1 MKTLGAKI
9 KEARLQ
15 KGLTQK
21 QLALQLSIKNT
32 TLNNWEQD
40 RNKPDIN
47 YIEMLCRLLNVPPG
61 YFFEIHR
68 GVNDVSSEENELIAK
83 YRLLSDYGKKA
94 VEDMMESLVEY
105 EKRISHAD
113 NNADR
118 FPTSYMITPIKNDG
132 T

>member
-68 GVNDVSSEENELIAK
+68 GVNDV
-83 YRLLSDYGKKA
+83 LS
-94 VEDMMESLVEY
+94 
-105 EKRISHAD
+105 
-113 NNADR
+113 
-118 FPTSYMITPIKNDG
+118 
-132 T
+132 

>member
-1 MKTLGAKI
+1 MKTLGNKI

-40 RNKPDIN
+40 RNKPDIT
-47 YIEMLCRLLNVPPG
+47 YIEMLCRLLDVPPG

-68 GVNDVSSEENELIAK
+68 GINDVSTEENELIAK
-83 YRLLSDYGKKA
+83 YRTLSDCGKKLIKDIFA
-94 VEDMMESLVEY
+94 SLEEY
-105 EKRISHAD
+105 EKRESHMDD
-113 NNADR
+113 NMNE
-118 FPTSYMITPIKNDG
+118 FPTSYMITPINND
-132 T
+132 

>member
-1 MKTLGAKI
+1 MKTLGSKI

-47 YIEMLCRLLNVPPG
+47 YIEMLCRLLDVPPA

-68 GVNDVSSEENELIAK
+68 GIDNVSTEENELIAK
-83 YRLLSDYGKKA
+83 YRLLSNYGKKLIKDII
-94 VEDMMESLVEY
+94 VSLEEY
-105 EKRISHAD
+105 EENENHIGNSMNK
-113 NNADR
+113 
-118 FPTSYMITPIKNDG
+118 FPTSYMITPIKNG
-132 T
+132 